1 MSAETS
7 TPRYIGLWDGGG
19 GNYASSYWADHA
31 LAFNDLEHAKAL
43 FWDRYKGGRFQPRTF
58 TVTWDELHQPCLG
71 DVDPGLDTPGVGED
85 CQLVLVPWDE
95 RTTLHLLNTDEH
107 ILRSHT
113 IFLGPRGGIKV
124 ER

>member
-1 MSAETS
+1 MSTETS

-19 GNYASSYWADHA
+19 GNYAGSYWADHA
-31 LAFNDLEHAKAL
+31 IALNDLDHAKAVL
-43 FWDRYKGGRFQPRTF
+43 WTRYRDGAQPVTHAVTWEDDRPRLGGR
-58 TVTWDELHQPCLG
+58 VDHLG
-71 DVDPGLDTPGVGED
+71 TPGVGDD

-113 IFLGPRGGIKV
+113 LFLGPRGGIKV